1 MVILQ
6 LNSEQLSDLVQDA
19 VRKVIRE
26 TSQNTAPPEPEQLL
40 TVKQAADLLNL
51 SIASIYGLTHRAVIP
66 VCKRGKKLYF
76 SRQELLDWIKDGRK
90 KTAKEIDAE
99 AERHLL
105 QLNQTVRRRAA

>member
-6 LNSEQLSDLVQDA
+6 LNNEHLSDLIQDA

-26 TSQNTAPPEPEQLL
+26 TLQKAAPPEPEQLL
-40 TVKQAADLLNL
+40 TIQQAADLLNL
-51 SIASIYGLTHRAVIP
+51 SVSSIYGLTHRAVIP
-66 VCKRGKKLYF
+66 VCKRGKRLYF
-76 SRQELLDWIKDGRK
+76 SKQELLDWIKNGRK

-105 QLNQTVRRRAA
+105 QLNRTAGRRAA